1 MFQEVICDITRRMGS
16 GMCVFLEERV
26 GSMAQWDEVCIS
38 LMCNI
43 CEDDYLSVLYTRLS
57 QLYT

>member
-1 MFQEVICDITRRMGS
+1 MFQEVISDITRRMGS

-38 LMCNI
+38 HMCII
-43 CEDDYLSVLYTRLS
+43 CEYDTLTVLYTILS